1 MPSWKTL
8 GSGCLTVLAMLVV
21 AGGCVT
27 SVVLFG
33 NAVEQEARPNNA
45 LMMFGLTIVVGGLLL
60 VGAYALSR
68 DTEE

>member
-1 MPSWKTL
+1 MPSWKTM
-8 GSGCLTVLAMLVV
+8 GSGCLTALAMFVV

-33 NAVEQEARPNNA
+33 NAVEQEVKPNSA
-45 LMMFGLTIVVGGLLL
+45 LIMFGLTIMVGGLLL

-68 DTEE
+68 DPEE

>member
-1 MPSWKTL
+1 MPSWRTI
-8 GSGCLTVLAMLVV
+8 GSGCFTALAMLVV

-33 NAVEQEARPNNA
+33 NAVGQEVKPNSA
-45 LMMFGLTIVVGGLLL
+45 LIVFGLTIVVGSLLL

-68 DTEE
+68 DPEE

>member
-1 MPSWKTL
+1 M
-8 GSGCLTVLAMLVV
+8 GSGCFTALAMLVV

-33 NAVEQEARPNNA
+33 NAVEQEAKPNSA
-45 LMMFGLTIVVGGLLL
+45 LIMFGLTIVVGGLLL

-68 DTEE
+68 DPEE

>member
-1 MPSWKTL
+1 
-8 GSGCLTVLAMLVV
+8 MLLV

-33 NAVEQEARPNNA
+33 NAVGQEVKPNSA
-45 LMMFGLTIVVGGLLL
+45 LIMFGLTIVVGGLLL

-68 DTEE
+68 EPEE